1 MNRIVRPLAVTA
13 AVLLAGATGCLP
25 YTVGSTAQTVP
36 AGQTTGASSY
46 YFIPNAFKHP
56 EDTVAAALV
65 GVDREWRH
73 GLDARSDLG
82 FRVTSGLGAVMNY
95 KRRFRDYGDG
105 GPAVAYLVGGGIVNA
120 GEHLHLE
127 GTVVA

>member
-1 MNRIVRPLAVTA
+1 MEALSGIPYPAVDPYRSHRMRPVIRLLALA
-13 AVLLAGATGCLP
+13 AVALLGSATACLP

-46 YFIPNAFKHP
+46 YFIPNAFKRP

-82 FRVTSGLGAVMNY
+82 FRV
-95 KRRFRDYGDG
+95 
-105 GPAVAYLVGGGIVNA
+105 
-120 GEHLHLE
+120 
-127 GTVVA
+127 